1 MSARA
6 YFTGLGLHTTLG
18 RGVAANRLALRESIA
33 PPQSAT
39 LHYADR
45 TDSVPYYLLA
55 DEPLADPEHRLFR
68 VLEGVIAEALNDAQ
82 LTAEQ
87 RRGLGLFL
95 GTSSSEISVHEAIFR
110 RELAASAD
118 AQPLHTS
125 RGLGKLALTIM
136 QRFGLRGVDFT
147 INTACTASAN
157 ALVHADSMIRSGRIE
172 RALVVGLELCNTV
185 TALGFQGLQLL
196 TKDLMRPLD
205 RRRGGLILGEGCAA
219 VVLQRER
226 RAHNDFFLRGSANL
240 CDTHS
245 VSAANPDGSTVSAVV
260 QCALSNAKL
269 EPSDIAALKV
279 HGTASLLNDEA
290 EVAGMRR
297 VFAQLP
303 TLCAL
308 KPRIGHT
315 LGACGL
321 NELILLCSA
330 VRDGWI
336 PGTPGVCDE
345 ESDLGVTL
353 NQTCK
358 PVAAGNFMLN
368 YFGFGGNNTSL
379 VVSNISSD
387 GER

>member
-1 MSARA
+1 VAVRS
-6 YFTGLGLHTTLG
+6 YFTGFGLHTTLG
-18 RGVAANRLALRESIA
+18 RGVAANRSALRGSIA
-33 PPQSAT
+33 PPQTAT
-39 LHYADR
+39 LHYASR
-45 TDSVPYYLLA
+45 SDSVPYYLLA
-55 DEPLADPEHRLFR
+55 DEPLVDPEHRLFR
-68 VLEGVIAEALNDAQ
+68 VLEGVIEEALNDAHI
-82 LTAEQ
+82 TVEQ
-87 RRGLGLFL
+87 RRGLALFL

-110 RELAASAD
+110 RELELSAD

-125 RGLGKLALTIM
+125 RGLGQLALSIM
-136 QRFGLRGVDFT
+136 RRFGLRGVDFT

-157 ALVHADSMIRSGRIE
+157 ALVHADSMIRSGRLD

-196 TKDLMRPLD
+196 TKDLMRPFD
-205 RRRGGLILGEGCAA
+205 KRRGGLILGEGCAA
-219 VVLQRER
+219 IVLQRER
-226 RAHNDFFLRGSANL
+226 RSADDFFLRGSANL

-245 VSAANPDGSTVSAVV
+245 VSAANPDGSTVSAVIRS
-260 QCALSNAKL
+260 ALCNAKL
-269 EPSDIAALKV
+269 QPSDIAALKA

-290 EVAGMRR
+290 EVAGMRQ
-297 VFAQLP
+297 VFSTLP

-321 NELILLCSA
+321 SELTLLCSA

-345 ESDLGVTL
+345 VSDLGVTL
-353 NQTCK
+353 NQTSK
-358 PVAAGNFMLN
+358 PAAAGNFMLN

-379 VVSNISSD
+379 IVSNVSSA
-387 GER
+387 GEQ